1 MARKTP
7 VDDMRGELAKRAL
20 QNQLRNQLV
29 LRVSAGELTTEQ
41 ADQES
46 LRQGAGRI
54 FHHSIELEKADFAR
68 AVWRDAFGDAR
79 PLSGADAGQ
88 LGQSLSF
95 LQGLSEADLLHTPK
109 GAERKALADLLHV
122 RDRADSMLNLL
133 SLTMSAE
140 DGAGQL
146 GLKWTA
152 VDGQGRKTE
161 HKTILRD
168 TLTVRWLSRNLDTLS
183 FVEKLMEARS
193 AAGKA
198 IEGYEKSEPL
208 QTIGEST
215 KDRVVHR
222 LADLFERYSGER
234 ASVPLSENK
243 DPDWSFVRFVYSA
256 VRWFEI
262 PYALRQG
269 GRPGRKPKKIARR
282 PNQPD
287 ELPGLSF
294 STIFAALNKRRK
306 RTAVWDREL
315 RRAAR
320 NSAKGVPTSDD
331 EQGD

>member
-1 MARKTP
+1 
-7 VDDMRGELAKRAL
+7 MRRQPASRAAL

-29 LRVSAGELTTEQ
+29 LRVFAGELTTEQ

-54 FHHSIELEKADFAR
+54 FHHSIELEKADRAR

-79 PLSGADAGQ
+79 PLTDADAGR
-88 LGQSLSF
+88 LGHSLSY

-109 GAERKALADLLHV
+109 GAEHKALADLLHV
-122 RDRADSMLNLL
+122 RDWADSMLNLL
-133 SLTMSAE
+133 SQTMSAE
-140 DGAGQL
+140 DGAGEL
-146 GLKWTA
+146 GLKWTDD
-152 VDGQGRKTE
+152 DGQKRKME
-161 HKTILRD
+161 RKTILRD
-168 TLTVRWLSRNLDTLS
+168 TLAVRLLSRNLDTLS

-215 KDRVVHR
+215 KDRVVHE
-222 LADLFERYSGER
+222 LADLYERYSGKK

-256 VRWFEI
+256 VTQFEI
-262 PYALRQG
+262 PYPLRQG
-269 GRPGRKPKKIARR
+269 GRPGRKGPKIARR

-287 ELPGLSF
+287 QLPHLSF
-294 STIFAALNKRRK
+294 SAISAALKKRRK
-306 RTAVWDREL
+306 PTGVWARALERAV
-315 RRAAR
+315 R
-320 NSAKGVPTSDD
+320 NSAKGVPPSDD
-331 EQGD
+331 EHCGD